1 VVVGL
6 PGGGKEGAV
15 MSAAR
20 YWNNLWSLP
29 MLTRRR
35 FSAATLRAIEEV
47 ITRTEAR
54 HGGEIRFVVETAL
67 EFSAL
72 WQGLTPRQRAL
83 QVFGELGVWDTAD
96 NNGVLIYVLMAE
108 HDVEIIADRGIAARV
123 PQVDWEQIC
132 HDMETAFSQGQFEQG
147 AIAGI
152 EGVARLLSE
161 HFPESTADR
170 NEQPDRPIVR

>member
-1 VVVGL
+1 MSVV
-6 PGGGKEGAV
+6 
-15 MSAAR
+15 R
-20 YWNNLWSLP
+20 YWRNLWSLP
-29 MLTRRR
+29 ILTRRR
-35 FSAATLRAIEEV
+35 FPSTSLQAIEMA
-47 ITRTEAR
+47 ITQAEAR

-67 EFSAL
+67 EFAAL

-123 PQVDWEQIC
+123 PQAAWDRLC
-132 HDMETAFSQGQFEQG
+132 HDMERAFSLGQFEQG

-152 EGVARLLSE
+152 EGVAELLSE
-161 HFPESTADR
+161 HFPESMADR
-170 NEQPDRPIVR
+170 NEQPDQPILR